1 MEKIINWFVKSSAN
15 PQQLALTVKGG
26 VAYILSVLI
35 PILSLGFGIDIS
47 ENSDNII
54 EQIGYITTAI
64 AQFISALVAFFG
76 FVRKIYNTYKNKY
89 R

>member
-35 PILSLGFGIDIS
+35 PVLSLGFGIDITH
-47 ENSDNII
+47 NSDNIV
-54 EQIGYITTAI
+54 EQAGYFATAI
-64 AQFISALVAFFG
+64 AQFISAFITFWG
-76 FVRKIYNTYKNKY
+76 FVRKIYNTYKK
-89 R
+89 